1 MDPGS
6 CVGATVVVSSLDVS
20 VSVGLGSMIMLVGT
34 QSVGSASTVVVVVVS
49 TVVVESSELAV
60 LVVVGAGCTETEE
73 LEGTEMPTDG
83 VGVVATLEVGT
94 WGMTGMEVAP
104 LLEEGIRIL
113 VRSGGSRVGVELATA
128 SDDPVGVDSGTLTEM
143 VGRILPI
150 KPPEVLLAPGRG
162 VGVEES
168 VPKRPSSKPP
178 ELVLVDDGM
187 TAVEALLLESVPNR
201 PPSKPPDVLVGVVT
215 EVVALEDVESVP
227 KSPSSKPPEVLVED
241 GMTALEVLL
250 VESPPRRSS
259 SKPPDVLVAEGD
271 VAVVVPLDEVESP
284 PRRPS
289 SKPPDEL
296 VLVAEEESA
305 VEVEVKV
312 EVESPKRL
320 SSKPLEELVL
330 VAEGDDPVVVL
341 VEDVESP
348 FKFKLRP
355 RRPSD
360 VLVEEDVVLEVEVEA
375 EESLPPKRL
384 SSNPP
389 DEEVDDGDVEESVVS
404 VSEVVESVAAREI
417 PVWVVLALLSLL
429 LDPPRRLP
437 RIPERSLSSV
447 VEDEVLVAVGFDS
460 VVAEAVTSAT
470 VDCFVVVEAAPV
482 ATPVLAVPVIVCVLP
497 FSSTERVMG
506 TITTSGS
513 ESLDEAAVAPEFWEV
528 VELVVPESE
537 FELRNDSS
545 QPRLFEWSEEPNN

>member
-20 VSVGLGSMIMLVGT
+20 VSVGLGSMMILVGT
-34 QSVGSASTVVVVVVS
+34 QSVGSASTVVVVVVW
-49 TVVVESSELAV
+49 TVVVESSVLAV

-73 LEGTEMPTDG
+73 LEGTETPTDG
-83 VGVVATLEVGT
+83 VGVAATLEVGT
-94 WGMTGMEVAP
+94 WGMTGTEVAP
-104 LLEEGIRIL
+104 LLEVGIRIL

-150 KPPEVLLAPGRG
+150 RPPEVLLAPGRG
-162 VGVEES
+162 VDVEEP
-168 VPKRPSSKPP
+168 VPKRLSSKPP
-178 ELVLVDDGM
+178 ELVLVDEGM
-187 TAVEALLLESVPNR
+187 TAVEALLLESVPKR
-201 PPSKPPDVLVGVVT
+201 PPSKSPDVLVGVANG
-215 EVVALEDVESVP
+215 VVALEAVESVP
-227 KSPSSKPPEVLVED
+227 KSPSNKPPEVLVED

-259 SKPPDVLVAEGD
+259 SNPPDVLVAEGD
-271 VAVVVPLDEVESP
+271 VAVLVTLEEVESP

-305 VEVEVKV
+305 VEVEVEV

-330 VAEGDDPVVVL
+330 VAEGDDPVDVL
-341 VEDVESP
+341 VDVESP
-348 FKFKLRP
+348 FKLRP
-355 RRPSD
+355 RRSSD
-360 VLVEEDVVLEVEVEA
+360 VLVEEDVVLEVDVEA

-389 DEEVDDGDVEESVVS
+389 DEEVDDGDVVESVVS

-417 PVWVVLALLSLL
+417 PVWVVLALLSVL
-429 LDPPRRLP
+429 LDPPRRP
-437 RIPERSLSSV
+437 PKIPERSLSSV
-447 VEDEVLVAVGFDS
+447 VVDDEVLVAVGCES

-497 FSSTERVMG
+497 FSSTESVMG

-528 VELVVPESE
+528 VVLAVVPVSE
-537 FELRNDSS
+537 FEFRNDSS

>member
-1 MDPGS
+1 
-6 CVGATVVVSSLDVS
+6 
-20 VSVGLGSMIMLVGT
+20 
-34 QSVGSASTVVVVVVS
+34 
-49 TVVVESSELAV
+49 
-60 LVVVGAGCTETEE
+60 
-73 LEGTEMPTDG
+73 
-83 VGVVATLEVGT
+83 
-94 WGMTGMEVAP
+94 MTGTEVAP

-168 VPKRPSSKPP
+168 VPKRLSRKPP
-178 ELVLVDDGM
+178 ELVLVDEGM
-187 TAVEALLLESVPNR
+187 TAVEALLLESVPKR

-227 KSPSSKPPEVLVED
+227 KSPSSKPP
-241 GMTALEVLL
+241 
-250 VESPPRRSS
+250 
-259 SKPPDVLVAEGD
+259 DVLVAEGD
-271 VAVVVPLDEVESP
+271 VAVVVPLEEVESP

-305 VEVEVKV
+305 VEVEVEV
-312 EVESPKRL
+312 EVESPKRF

-384 SSNPP
+384 SSSPP

-404 VSEVVESVAAREI
+404 VSEMVESVAAREI

-437 RIPERSLSSV
+437 RIPERSVSSL
-447 VEDEVLVAVGFDS
+447 VEDEVLVAVGCDS

-513 ESLDEAAVAPEFWEV
+513 ESLDEAAVTPEFWEV
-528 VELVVPESE
+528 VVLEVVPESE

-545 QPRLFEWSEEPNN
+545 QPRLFDWSEEPNN